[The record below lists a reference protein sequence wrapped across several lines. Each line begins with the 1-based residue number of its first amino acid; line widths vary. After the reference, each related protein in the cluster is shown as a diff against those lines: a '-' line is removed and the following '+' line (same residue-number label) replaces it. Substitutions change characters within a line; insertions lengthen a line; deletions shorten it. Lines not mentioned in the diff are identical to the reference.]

1 MLSDATHLVVQQ
13 APLGETAAAAVVGTY
28 DLVSTAAYGGGQ
40 AAAMRSAAGASTIA
54 ASKLAIQQQPT
65 TGTAGQALKPAVKVA
80 VEDSSG
86 NVVAGN
92 QSTVTLT
99 LSSGKFASGS
109 STASVRAVK
118 GIATFD
124 NLVLDTVGNYTLSVS
139 DGSLT
144 AATSASVTIG
154 AAAAAKLVFQQ
165 APTNGTAG
173 VALNPAVVVAVQ
185 DKFGNVISGDS
196 STVALTL
203 NSGNFAG
210 GSNTATVPA
219 VNGVAAFSGLVLNT
233 ARSYTLS
240 ASDGSLAKAT
250 AHVTV
255 NPAVASKLVFQPQH
269 PPLTLTAGQT
279 FNAIVMVED
288 QFGNIVVGDNSP
300 VVLTLDTGIAIPY
313 SNTATVQA
321 VKGVATFGS
330 LTLTK
335 AGTSTLIASD
345 GSLPEATANITVNP
359 AAASKLVFQQQPPLT
374 SMAGQPFSATVAVED
389 RFGNVV
395 TGNNS
400 TISLASNPS
409 GLKGTTR
416 VSAVNGLAT
425 FSDLNLTKVGTHTL
439 IAGDGSLAKATSS
452 AITINPAV
460 AAQLVFQQ
468 APTKGTAG
476 AALNPPVV
484 VAVQDK
490 FGNVVTGDSSA
501 VTLTLNGGKFAD
513 GSQTATAPVVEGVAT
528 FDHLVLNAAGSY
540 TLSASDGSLTAA
552 TSAKIT
558 VGAAAAAQLILEQ
571 SPTNGTAGVA
581 LKPAVTIAVE
591 DKFGNVVAGDSSTV
605 TLTLT
610 SGKFASG
617 SNMAKV
623 HAAKGI
629 ATFANLVLDTAGSY
643 TLSASDGS
651 LTGATPVNVTIAAAA
666 ASKLVFLTIP
676 SANTAPPTNTAGTPL
691 SPAVTVAV
699 EDRYGNV
706 VSGDSSTISVSVS
719 SGPGGFAVGSQTQ
732 AAAVKGVATFDQL
745 VLDTAGSYT
754 LSASDGSLKGKSG
767 SLQITPAQAAQLV
780 FVKVPS
786 SGNVGHSLTPP
797 VKVAVED
804 AFGNMVTSDSSVVS
818 VAASGVA
825 TLDPSSTTSVA
836 AVKGVTT
843 FSNLVFA
850 TPGTCTLSASDGS
863 LTCSSP
869 PSLSISAANQLAF
882 QSLSSTAIAGHPI
895 TVTVLVEDKFGAVV
909 STDNSRVTL
918 TLTSG
923 TFANGSTTAT
933 LQAINGVA
941 TCSVIFGRATAYTLI
956 ASDGVLFPAT
966 SSPITIQAGQA
977 SKLVFAQAPSTASTG
992 ATLGTVQVDVEDQ
1005 YGNLATT
1012 DTSVV
1017 SLTLI
1022 DPPGALYPFGLS
1034 GTVAVPAKG
1043 GVATFT
1049 NLDLYGAGLAGYQL
1063 TVNLKASDG
1072 ALQSATSLN
1081 ILATYA

>member
-1 MLSDATHLVVQQ
+1 MLSAATHLPVPP
-13 APLGETAAAAVVGTY
+13 APLSEPAALVGTY
-28 DLVSTAAYGGGQ
+28 DLMSTAAHASGQ
-40 AAAMRSAAGASTIA
+40 AAAMWSAASTSSIA
-54 ASKLAIQQQPT
+54 ASKLVIQQQPT
-65 TGTAGQALKPAVKVA
+65 TGTAGQVMTPAVKVA

-86 NVVAGN
+86 NVVASN

-99 LSSGKFASGS
+99 LNSGKFASGS
-109 STASVRAVK
+109 RTVTAKAVK

-124 NLVLDTVGNYTLSVS
+124 NLVLDTVGSYTLSAS

-144 AATSASVTIG
+144 GATFANITIG

-165 APTNGTAG
+165 APTTATAG
-173 VALNPAVVVAVQ
+173 VALTPSAVVAVQ
-185 DKFGNVISGDS
+185 DKFGNVVTGDS
-196 STVALTL
+196 STVTLTL
-203 NSGNFAG
+203 KSGNFAG
-210 GSNTATVPA
+210 GGNAATVQA
-219 VNGVAAFSGLVLNT
+219 VNGVATFSGLVLDA
-233 ARSYTLS
+233 ARTYTLI
-240 ASDGSLAKAT
+240 ASDGALTKAT
-250 AHVTV
+250 SSAITV
-255 NPAVASKLVFQPQH
+255 NPAVASKLVFQPQ
-269 PPLTLTAGQT
+269 PPLTLTAGQKLGT
-279 FNAIVMVED
+279 TVMVED
-288 QFGNIVVGDNSP
+288 QFGNVVTGDSSTIG
-300 VVLTLDTGIAIPY
+300 LTLDTGNFVDG
-313 SNTATVQA
+313 SNTTVHA
-321 VKGVATFGS
+321 VKGVATFS
-330 LTLTK
+330 NLTLTK
-335 AGTSTLIASD
+335 AGTYPLIASD
-345 GSLPEATANITVNP
+345 GSLTEAIAHITVNP
-359 AAASKLVFQQQPPLT
+359 AAASELVFQQQPPLT
-374 SMAGQPFSATVAVED
+374 CTAGQPFSATVAVED
-389 RFGNVV
+389 QFGNVV
-395 TGNNS
+395 TVNSS
-400 TISLASNPS
+400 TISLASNSS

-416 VSAVNGLAT
+416 VSAVSGLAT
-425 FSDLNLTKVGTHTL
+425 FSDLNLTKVGTYTL

-452 AITINPAV
+452 AVTINPAV
-460 AAQLVFQQ
+460 AAQLAFQQ

-476 AALNPPVV
+476 AALNPPVL

-490 FGNVVTGDSSA
+490 FGNVVSGDSSM
-501 VTLTLNGGKFAD
+501 VTLTLNSGKFAS
-513 GSQTATAPVVEGVAT
+513 GSQTATAQAVKGVAT

-552 TSAKIT
+552 TSAKIA
-558 VGAAAAAQLILEQ
+558 VGAAASAQLILEQ
-571 SPTNGTAGVA
+571 APTNGTAGVA
-581 LKPAVTIAVE
+581 LSPAVTIAVE
-591 DKFGNVVAGDSSTV
+591 DKFGNVVTGDSSTV
-605 TLTLT
+605 TLTLN
-610 SGKFASG
+610 SGTFAGG
-617 SNMAKV
+617 SSTAKIR
-623 HAAKGI
+623 AAKGI

-643 TLSASDGS
+643 TLSSSDGS
-651 LTGATPVNVTIAAAA
+651 LTGAPPVNVTITAAA
-666 ASKLVFLTIP
+666 ASKLAFVAIP
-676 SANTAPPTNTAGTPL
+676 STNTAGKALGPT
-691 SPAVTVAV
+691 VTVAV
-699 EDRYGNV
+699 EDRYGNTV
-706 VSGDSSTISVSVS
+706 GGDSSTIIVSVS
-719 SGPGGFAVGSQTQ
+719 SGPGGFAAGSKTQ
-732 AAAVKGVATFDQL
+732 AAAINGVATFDQL
-745 VLDTAGSYT
+745 ILDTAGSYT

-780 FVKVPS
+780 FLKVVPS

-804 AFGNMVTSDSSVVS
+804 AFGNMVTSDSSIVS
-818 VAASGVA
+818 VAASGA
-825 TLDPSSTTSVA
+825 AALDPSSTTSMA
-836 AVKGVTT
+836 AVKGVAT

-863 LTCSSP
+863 LICNSP
-869 PSLSISAANQLAF
+869 PSLSISAANKLAF
-882 QSLSSTAIAGHPI
+882 QPLPSTGNAGQPI

-909 STDNSRVTL
+909 STDNSPVTL

-933 LQAINGVA
+933 VQAVNGVA